1 MVVTAVTMVLVTSTT
16 SKDGGGGD
24 EVDMVTG
31 RRWLWWPTC
40 EVGGAAAGVD
50 SWRWGGHGGDKG
62 GVSMGGYGGGSEG
75 DRVVVVGCRGGV
87 AAGLMTVA

>member
-1 MVVTAVTMVLVTSTT
+1 MVVTAVTMVLVASATSE
-16 SKDGGGGD
+16 DGGGGD

-40 EVGGAAAGVD
+40 GVGGAAAGVD

-62 GVSMGGYGGGSEG
+62 GVSIRGCGGGSEG
-75 DRVVVVGCRGGV
+75 DGVVVVRCRSGV
-87 AAGLMTVA
+87 AARVMTVA